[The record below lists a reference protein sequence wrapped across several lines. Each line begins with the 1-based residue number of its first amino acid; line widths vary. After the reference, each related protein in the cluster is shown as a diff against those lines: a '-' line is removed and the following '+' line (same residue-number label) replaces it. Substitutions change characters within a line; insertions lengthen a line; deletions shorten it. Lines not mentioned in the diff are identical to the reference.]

1 MTDINQ
7 RRSFLQNVTNDTF
20 FENMK
25 DVYTCIPGYVLTF
38 DPDTQRAQ
46 IQLGITRTDDIAKT
60 TFDPPPIVDVP
71 VSFPGDDFVL
81 EFEIKPGCEGMV
93 HFSQRCIDGWKQTGG
108 IAANPVKRFHH
119 KQDAMF
125 VPGIRSLTNVIA
137 NFANNG
143 IRIRDP
149 SGNRYVWIKND
160 NSIEIKNASAT
171 ATYAGD
177 GTITTQND
185 SGHMTLMADGNV
197 DINGVIITPQGQIT
211 LPGTGGLKLAN
222 GIDAENH
229 RHTGVTTGSGT
240 SGGPTN

>member
-20 FENMK
+20 SENMK

-46 IQLGITRTDDIAKT
+46 IQLGITRTDDVAKT

-71 VSFPGDDFVL
+71 VSFPGDDFIL
-81 EFEIKPGCEGMV
+81 EFAVNPGCEGMV

-125 VPGIRSLTNVIA
+125 VPGIRSLDNLIA
-137 NFANNG
+137 SFSNDG
-143 IRIRDP
+143 IRLRNADA
-149 SGNRYVWIKND
+149 SQYVWLKGD
-160 NSIEIKNASAT
+160 NSITMGNSAGT
-171 ATYAGD
+171 MTLGAD
-177 GTITTQND
+177 GTFTINGARITPDGRVYDVNNVELG
-185 SGHMTLMADGNV
+185 GHTHAQGNDGNG
-197 DINGVIITPQGQIT
+197 DSEQETDP
-211 LPGTGGLKLAN
+211 
-222 GIDAENH
+222 
-229 RHTGVTTGSGT
+229 
-240 SGGPTN
+240 PTQ

>member
-38 DPDTQRAQ
+38 NPDTQRAQ
-46 IQLGITRTDDIAKT
+46 IQLGITRTDDVAKT

-125 VPGIRSLTNVIA
+125 VPGIRSLDNIIA
-137 NFANNG
+137 GFVNDG
-143 IRIRDP
+143 IRLRNVDA
-149 SGNRYVWIKND
+149 SQYVWLKNDTSCMIKNT
-160 NSIEIKNASAT
+160 NGHMALFA
-171 ATYAGD
+171 D
-177 GTITTQND
+177 GTAN
-185 SGHMTLMADGNV
+185 
-197 DINGVIITPQGQIT
+197 INGVTIDKDGNIVA
-211 LPGTGGLKLAN
+211 PGSLILNGKELDGHAHGGVA
-222 GIDAENH
+222 
-229 RHTGVTTGSGT
+229 
-240 SGGPTN
+240 SGGSNTGPNN